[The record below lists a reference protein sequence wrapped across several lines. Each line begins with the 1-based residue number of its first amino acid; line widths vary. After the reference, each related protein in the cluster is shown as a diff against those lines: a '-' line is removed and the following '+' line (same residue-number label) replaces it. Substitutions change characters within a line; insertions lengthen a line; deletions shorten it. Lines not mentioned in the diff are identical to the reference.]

1 MEILIHTHSGL
12 RWIVLL
18 LMVITIYRAYK
29 LKSSKQIPPNK
40 KMNIPLFTLIVF
52 SLQFVL
58 GIVLFFTSSLVSFS
72 EGFMKNPTLR
82 FFTVEHWSMMLIA
95 IILIH
100 IGYIR
105 AQKLDYINA
114 QKAIFI
120 YYLIALM
127 ITILAIPW
135 PFRGFGNGWF

>member
-18 LMVITIYRAYK
+18 LMVVTIYRAYK
-29 LKSSKQIPPNK
+29 LKSSKQIPQNN

-82 FFTVEHWSMMLIA
+82 FFTVEHWLMMLIA

-105 AQKLDYINA
+105 ARKLDYIIA
-114 QKAIFI
+114 QKAIFV

>member
-1 MEILIHTHSGL
+1 
-12 RWIVLL
+12 
-18 LMVITIYRAYK
+18 
-29 LKSSKQIPPNK
+29 
-40 KMNIPLFTLIVF
+40 MNIPLYTLIVF

-58 GIVLFFTSSLVSFS
+58 GIVLFFTSSLVTFS
-72 EGFMKNPTLR
+72 EGFMKNPSLR
-82 FFTVEHWSMMLIA
+82 FFTVEHWLMMLIA

-105 AQKLDYINA
+105 AQKLDYMNA
-114 QKAIFI
+114 QKAIFT